1 MAATLTSATEEKQTA
16 PAAVKPGLLF
26 RADKIGVEFRQ
37 RFTHAEANLQ
47 FLDCGEYRLAPGA
60 RSTTLSLPERE
71 SLLFMWK
78 GETIAHVNGR
88 EFRLASYDTLYIP
101 RGAAFVIANQS
112 DVPAAVIQTS
122 APAYNVH
129 PPFHSQFAD
138 FSQREERIRRLNGKN
153 VYMMFDVSEAA
164 DKLVAGYTFFE
175 PYARSWPPHN
185 HTDQEETYIFIKGH
199 GSMEV
204 YESPEKLTFVH
215 NVNEG
220 DLVTIPFLNYHP
232 VFSQESRLEF
242 IWCIAGERYWV
253 GDKNKAFM
261 NASVDSLTT

>member
-1 MAATLTSATEEKQTA
+1 MERNATAS
-16 PAAVKPGLLF
+16 AVKPGVLF
-26 RADKIGVEFRQ
+26 RADKPGVEFRQ
-37 RFTHAEANLQ
+37 RFLHSEANLQ
-47 FLDCGEYRLAPGA
+47 FLDCGEYYLPPRA
-60 RSTTLSLPERE
+60 RSSALSMPDRE
-71 SLLFMWK
+71 SLLFQWK
-78 GETIAHVNGR
+78 GESTVEVDGR
-88 EFRLASYDTLYIP
+88 RFQLLVYDTLYIP
-101 RGAAFVIANQS
+101 RGAQFVLANES
-112 DVPAAVIQTS
+112 DAPAAVIQTS
-122 APAYNVH
+122 APAERVH
-129 PPFHSQFAD
+129 PVFHSKFQE
-138 FSQREERIRRLNGKN
+138 FSRREERIRRLNRKD

-164 DKLVAGYTFFE
+164 DKLVAGYTFFQ

-232 VFSQESRLEF
+232 VFSQESPLEF

-261 NASVDSLTT
+261 TGSVDSLTT